1 MLLYS
6 DFAFLVRRKLHR
18 RGCEVL
24 GLTLGAYE
32 ALEEALTANVNF
44 QHPVEMSYFSTEL
57 PLLHLFSLATDK

>member
-32 ALEEALTANVNF
+32 ALEEAPTANVNF
-44 QHPVEMSYFSTEL
+44 
-57 PLLHLFSLATDK
+57 